1 MSDNMPDFD
10 NMSPEDM
17 QRWLETLAKGQ
28 GATEGLFT
36 SADMEIAYVDPATA
50 VIDGPGYVPFGEENK
65 AQPKAPSPSAA
76 QAERERAAQA
86 EQERAAGAAQAERER
101 AVRAEQ
107 ERAARAAQ
115 LERERAAQAE
125 QERAARAAQAER
137 ERAVRAE
144 QERAARAE
152 RERAAQVE
160 QERVARA
167 AQAERERAARAA
179 QLERER
185 ATQAEQERVAR
196 AEQARAA
203 QAAPAEE
210 IVDSG
215 ALAWLESLAAGQS
228 DDLFNLDL
236 SGVPVT
242 SNQAPVISTPD
253 NPMSWLEDLARS
265 QGGGQEPIGM
275 TLERFTDD
283 DDLPLSEKIDPF
295 ASAVDPVE
303 WLETLAARQGA
314 DVDELITP
322 AQMNIPMPPANA
334 VEDNLYTPSSFD
346 SFTRSSRSRAE
357 IDNDELISTPTN
369 FLDSLAREQ
378 GYGDGGL
385 FGNEL
390 PPLDDDEIET
400 ADLSMQSIQSA
411 LSSGTVT
418 SDQIQF
424 FLDQQA
430 EHLAQNPDLLVSD
443 DDDEEEKEKVL
454 TPEIPDWLRAMQPVD
469 ETASGA
475 PTMPLEAL
483 FEVEE
488 DKLSIPEWLRE
499 TESEADSDSE
509 EMMSIFAAE
518 ERTPA
523 VSAMS
528 PRPSDIDPNDPWV
541 EAFDL
546 EHDSGAINIDQVPE
560 WYEQNVHD
568 AARIAAV
575 ERSLAGDDSALED
588 LVVAS
593 LPAEATLPIGAAQSV
608 PNWVTW
614 VGVAAVSAQAMPVAE
629 PETPFI
635 TRDVPEWLKDIEV
648 PDDVPSWILETFPQ
662 EEEEV
667 FNVFE
672 EAPAPPVVVAPVAVV
687 PKPVVQAPA
696 PARVDTRPPVIAGF
710 AGETLQTARDQ
721 EQGGDI
727 EGSLALYESL
737 IRSNQVIDDVVADL
751 SLLVRSYRAMPAVY
765 RLLGDG
771 LMRQGKLQDALN
783 TYRDA
788 LNQL

>member
-86 EQERAAGAAQAERER
+86 EQERAA
-101 AVRAEQ
+101 
-107 ERAARAAQ
+107 
-115 LERERAAQAE
+115 
-125 QERAARAAQAER
+125 
-137 ERAVRAE
+137 
-144 QERAARAE
+144 
-152 RERAAQVE
+152 
-160 QERVARA
+160 RA

-185 ATQAEQERVAR
+185 AAQAEQERVAR

-265 QGGGQEPIGM
+265 QGGGQEPVGM

-662 EEEEV
+662 EEEV